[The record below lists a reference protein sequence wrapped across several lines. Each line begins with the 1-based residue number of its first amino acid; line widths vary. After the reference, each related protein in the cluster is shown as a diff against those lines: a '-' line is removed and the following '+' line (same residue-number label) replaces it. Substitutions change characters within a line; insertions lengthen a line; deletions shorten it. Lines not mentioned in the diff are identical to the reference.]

1 MNELLVTFS
10 MCFAFC
16 FLLEGIE
23 VAIKSKANKIY
34 KITHILY
41 PMFIIGTMLYLLT
54 SGVIK

>member
-23 VAIKSKANKIY
+23 KAIKSKTNRIY
-34 KITHILY
+34 KVTHTVY
-41 PMFIIGTMLYLLT
+41 PLFIVGTMLYLLV